1 MKLRRTSSDS
11 WKLSYVSDSECS
23 SVSMAVQ
30 CAAIAET
37 RKRSVSVTEN
47 ILEVTGRHHSV
58 LQRALGDDS
67 HYKDVDLH
75 SDDEETGTV
84 NDEDVSTIPMG
95 HSQEGGLFEERG
107 ESDPDRNQIIKVYII
122 CCFRNNRREMQ

>member
-11 WKLSYVSDSECS
+11 WKLSYVSGSECS
-23 SVSMAVQ
+23 SVSNAVK

-58 LQRALGDDS
+58 VQQALGDDT
-67 HYKDVDLH
+67 HYEDIDLH
-75 SDDEETGTV
+75 SDDEKIGAV
-84 NDEDVSTIPMG
+84 LDEEDEPTNPMG
-95 HSQEGGLFEERG
+95 QSQTGGLFEERG
-107 ESDPDRNQIIKVYII
+107 ASDPDRNQTL
-122 CCFRNNRREMQ
+122 

>member
-23 SVSMAVQ
+23 SVSMAVK

-58 LQRALGDDS
+58 VQQALGDDS
-67 HYKDVDLH
+67 HYEDIDLH
-75 SDDEETGTV
+75 SDEETGVV
-84 NDEDVSTIPMG
+84 NDEEDEPTNPMG
-95 HSQEGGLFEERG
+95 QSQKGGLFEERG
-107 ESDPDRNQIIKVYII
+107 ASDPDRNQPL
-122 CCFRNNRREMQ
+122 